1 MGAGVKQVDNVNLS
15 KGGNMSTIGLPKW
28 FKPQE
33 QTKPRHQLRRA
44 PAVVRQAIPS
54 DAPASMPPVDQAAA
68 SLARATNGVV
78 ANLSPDD
85 LEPIALWLSS
95 DQSEDCEIPF

>member
-1 MGAGVKQVDNVNLS
+1 
-15 KGGNMSTIGLPKW
+15 MSTVGLPKW

-54 DAPASMPPVDQAAA
+54 DAPASLLPIDQAAA
-68 SLARATNGVV
+68 SLARSTNGVV
-78 ANLSPDD
+78 VDLAPDD
-85 LEPIALWLSS
+85 PGVIALWLSS